1 MHTIYYLN
9 NKNTDSKKICKKIYI
24 IIFKDENKN
33 VIINIINYKFT

>member
-1 MHTIYYLN
+1 MDTIYYLN

-33 VIINIINYKFT
+33 VITNSINCKFT